1 MPAKPAGVT
10 VNLVMPHPIEPT
22 PSLEG
27 EDADR
32 LLEQLENVC
41 SPEEAKRRT
50 DWARKLLSQVIVP
63 KTDGRAAV
71 E

>member
-1 MPAKPAGVT
+1 MAR
-10 VNLVMPHPIEPT
+10 PIEPT

-32 LLEQLENVC
+32 LLQELESVC

-63 KTDGRAAV
+63 KTDDRVAA